1 MEKVK
6 KPRRLS
12 KKVTQ
17 QVKDLAVLK
26 WETIV
31 EHGGGQ
37 LSEWYL
43 PKEVQDL
50 KFNCSL
56 CHVFINN
63 MFDNCNGCPLD
74 FIKSN
79 QPVNGCQK
87 KGHPFLKWA
96 DTRRGGKNELFYAKK
111 ILKLLKDLKVEE

>member
-1 MEKVK
+1 MTRSK

-17 QVKDLAVLK
+17 QVKDLCILK
-26 WETIV
+26 WQTIV
-31 EHGGGQ
+31 DHGGGQ

-43 PKEVQDL
+43 PNELMGL
-50 KFNCSL
+50 KFNCAL

-63 MFDNCNGCPLD
+63 RLTNCNGCPLD
-74 FIKSN
+74 FIESK

-96 DTRRGGKNELFYAKK
+96 SINGRKRELFYAKK
-111 ILKLLKDLKVEE
+111 ILKLLKELKVEE